1 MTVATKTLL
10 EKDGNF
16 MYIKNSSSQKLPRDI
31 VTYWLLGLK
40 STAIGGEVPATLTQD
55 QRVEIRTALAVTQ
68 GQSG

>member
-16 MYIKNSSSQKLPRDI
+16 MYTKNSTSRKLPADI

-40 STAIGGEVPATLTQD
+40 STVIGGEVPATLTQD
-55 QRVEIRTALAVTQ
+55 QRVEIRTALAATQ
-68 GQSG
+68 IQSD